1 MAAERDTEH
10 GVEAA
15 DRRLRIV
22 HVMRAPIGGLFRHVV
37 DLAGAQAER
46 GHAVGLIVDSS
57 TGGERAEAVLRR
69 LEPALALGV
78 TRIGMRRE
86 PHWSDALIAF
96 RVAAALRRLDAD
108 VAHGHGAKGG
118 LYARLPQLLPL
129 FPAPP
134 RAMIRVYTPHG
145 GSLHYEPDTLVH
157 RLYIAVETA
166 LERVTDLIPFE
177 SAFAERRFREA
188 IGLAHALS
196 RIVHNGLRPEEFAPV
211 APAADAADFLY
222 VGEWRSCK
230 GVDTLIEALALVG
243 ALTGQAR
250 AGQAHTGRAHTGQA
264 PRLALVGSGPDEAS
278 LRRLAAQRGVSAQLA
293 FLPPMPAR
301 DALRL
306 GRILIVPSRAESLP
320 YIVLEAIAAGMPIIA
335 TRVGGIPEIFG
346 PYADRLVPRDDPP
359 ALAEAMMRA
368 RRAAPDAERSD
379 CEALAARVGEC
390 FSLSA
395 MTESVLR
402 GYRDAMEAAERRRRA
417 DIAPSPQNA

>member
-10 GVEAA
+10 GVETA

-96 RVAAALRRLDAD
+96 RVAAALRRLDVD

-188 IGLAHALS
+188 IGLTHALS
-196 RIVHNGLRPEEFAPV
+196 RVVHNGLRPDEFAPV

-243 ALTGQAR
+243 AL
-250 AGQAHTGRAHTGQA
+250 AGET

-278 LRRLAAQRGVSAQLA
+278 LRRLADRRGVSAQLA

-320 YIVLEAIAAGMPIIA
+320 YIVLEAIAADMPIIA

-368 RRAAPDAERSD
+368 RRAAPETERGD
-379 CEALAARVGEC
+379 CEALAARVGEF
-390 FSLSA
+390 FSLAA
-395 MTESVLR
+395 MTDSVLR
-402 GYRDAMEAAERRRRA
+402 GYHDAMEAAERRRRA
-417 DIAPSPQNA
+417 EIAASPQNA

>member
-1 MAAERDTEH
+1 MAAERDSDDDEKASAR
-10 GVEAA
+10 G
-15 DRRLRIV
+15 LRIV

-86 PHWSDALIAF
+86 PHWSDAIIAF

-129 FPAPP
+129 FPAP
-134 RAMIRVYTPHG
+134 RRSMIRVYTPHG

-157 RLYIAVETA
+157 RLYIVVETA

-177 SAFAERRFREA
+177 SAFAEQRFRA
-188 IGLAHALS
+188 TVGLTRALS
-196 RIVHNGLRPEEFAPV
+196 RVVHNGLRPDEFASI

-243 ALTGQAR
+243 LR
-250 AGQAHTGRAHTGQA
+250 TGRA
-264 PRLALVGSGPDEAS
+264 PRLALVGSGPDEAR
-278 LRRLAAQRGVSAQLA
+278 LRALAARRGVFAQLT

-301 DALRL
+301 EALRL

-320 YIVLEAIAAGMPIIA
+320 YIVLEAIAAGAPIIA

-346 PYADRLVPRDDPP
+346 PFADRLVPRDDPP
-359 ALAEAMMRA
+359 ALADAMMRA
-368 RRAAPDAERSD
+368 SNAPQEATRAD
-379 CEALAARVGEC
+379 CAALATRVAED
-390 FSLSA
+390 FSLAA
-395 MTESVLR
+395 MTEFVLR
-402 GYRDAMEAAERRRRA
+402 GYRDAIEAAARRRRA
-417 DIAPSPQNA
+417 EIAASPQSA